1 MHFGFIVNSVGRKTI
16 TITLGAYFKLREK
29 HNLKQNE
36 AHSARVLILSGGKK
50 TSNCAE
56 RQSCQNYTLCVYSW
70 NLTGNSKVGFG
81 MNEIRKRDRHSNGDV
96 EECTRVGDETPRRL
110 EGRETSYKGWM
121 YLLGER
127 RGLSSVFGERVK
139 SEKGWTQQPVL
150 LGVLQRE
157 TKPLICWM

>member
-16 TITLGAYFKLREK
+16 TVTLGAYFKLREK

-36 AHSARVLILSGGKK
+36 AHSARVLILSGGRKK
-50 TSNCAE
+50 QTSNCAE

-110 EGRETSYKGWM
+110 EGRGTSYKGWM

-127 RGLSSVFGERVK
+127 RGLSPPSLER
-139 SEKGWTQQPVL
+139 G
-150 LGVLQRE
+150 
-157 TKPLICWM
+157 